1 MSLGLVLI
9 VPVVNIYTYFIGFPA
24 GDVCD
29 LGKGVVP
36 DTYNNIGSV
45 LIIVG
50 FLVMNVD
57 FYGLTRSLLQ
67 RCGLCSG
74 DTNTNVAA
82 ASGADG
88 TYQSASYERPSEGIE
103 VRQSFEVRNS
113 ST

>member
-1 MSLGLVLI
+1 MKKRIQHLKIIYDCIFCLHTGSLFMSLGLVLI

-45 LIIVG
+45 LIIIG

-57 FYGLTRSLLQ
+57 FYGLTRSLFQ

-74 DTNTNVAA
+74 DTN
-82 ASGADG
+82 
-88 TYQSASYERPSEGIE
+88 
-103 VRQSFEVRNS
+103 RQRLCQRVSR
-113 ST
+113 

>member
-45 LIIVG
+45 LIIIG

-74 DTNTNVAA
+74 DTNTNVVA